1 MNAHV
6 RLQLV
11 SVITKESEKARNPI
25 CALGIMLR
33 GLRRVDVYCRLGGTV
48 EKAVTKFFNGSLLV
62 KLQKAIVK
70 GWKNAFKAYEKK
82 NGVSASRMA
91 AIEAAKEQQNFNHLP
106 QYQGK
111 EIDGD
116 YSSWLVSNNMD

>member
-11 SVITKESEKARNPI
+11 SAITKESEKARNPI

-33 GLRRVDVYCRLGGTV
+33 GLRQVDVYCRLGGTV
-48 EKAVTKFFNGSLLV
+48 EKAVSKFFNGHLLL
-62 KLQKAIVK
+62 KLRKAIIK
-70 GWKNAFKAYEKK
+70 GQKNADK
-82 NGVSASRMA
+82 
-91 AIEAAKEQQNFNHLP
+91 AKEKGDKIRAEIMASIDPTNYLP
-106 QYQGK
+106 QYQGR
-111 EIDGD
+111 EVDGD